1 MAENDIDSLENS
13 TENTKKR
20 ILPNRPGRGKLMKLL
35 QEKEP
40 DEEDELY
47 NMIFAEKS
55 SDEEFNPSH
64 TELSEDSKN
73 SQEKVSD
80 LEENSEKEHVSKV
93 ESEISIEEE
102 LPKHTRPRPK
112 IKMIK
117 KENRARES
125 KTNRNK
131 KEIDEILDIDLLD
144 IDKID
149 EIEEMKDKGIFPHE
163 ISSEEVSDDEDEEES
178 FGRGKKKKVKSK
190 KKPMNKANNI
200 NLYNTNQKVVEYPTL
215 SRKSYRKT
223 FIDDEEPDTFMKKRQ
238 RPFTKKIK
246 KKEKTSRKF
255 FPVNSNV
262 VYNRDDPDTI
272 IINKAVFDDENSN
285 DFGQDKEDDIMEYN
299 DEFFKDQQ
307 KQNIQFEEDNKKI
320 IKKFNKIPEKT
331 EGAVVK
337 YNFMQ
342 EKLSQKDL
350 LIEAIFTEY
359 YNIQSLQE
367 MQRLDDLK
375 KKEMPTQGRR
385 EFTEYVRIVKRMPN
399 VNLQKKVKVSEEKLE
414 GGVIPNT
421 EEIEKINEELVEHSM
436 KKEISKNEE
445 NKFSEMFEKVE
456 EKVLQEN
463 SNGKIL
469 SHYNRNKYSSR

>member
-1 MAENDIDSLENS
+1 MRENDIDSLENS

-55 SDEEFNPSH
+55 SDEEFNPSQ
-64 TELSEDSKN
+64 TELSEDSQISLEKVPDLDQN
-73 SQEKVSD
+73 SQAD
-80 LEENSEKEHVSKV
+80 AKEHDSSFA
-93 ESEISIEEE
+93 SEISIEEE
-102 LPKHTRPRPK
+102 LPKHTRTRTK
-112 IKMIK
+112 IKMVK

-125 KTNRNK
+125 KVNRNK

-149 EIEEMKDKGIFPHE
+149 EMEEMKDKGILPLE
-163 ISSEEVSDDEDEEES
+163 ISSEEISDDEEDEES
-178 FGRGKKKKVKSK
+178 FNKRKNWKGKSK
-190 KKPMNKANNI
+190 KKAMNKQNNL
-200 NLYNTNQKVVEYPTL
+200 NLYRTNLKADEYTTL
-215 SRKSYRKT
+215 TKKSYRKT
-223 FIDDEEPDTFMKKRQ
+223 FIDDEEPDTFMKKRR
-238 RPFTKKIK
+238 RPFTHKIK
-246 KKEKTSRKF
+246 KKEKTLKKF
-255 FPVNSNV
+255 FSINENV
-262 VYNRDDPDTI
+262 IYNRDDPDTI
-272 IINKAVFDDENSN
+272 IISKAVFDDENSN
-285 DFGQDKEDDIMEYN
+285 EFGQKKEDDDIMEYN
-299 DEFFKDQQ
+299 DEFFRDQQ
-307 KQNIQFEEDNKKI
+307 KHKIQYEEDNKKI

-385 EFTEYVRIVKRMPN
+385 EFTEYVRVVKRLPN
-399 VNLQKKVKVSEEKLE
+399 VNLKESYKQPVEEVE
-414 GGVIPNT
+414 GGVLRT
-421 EEIEKINEELVEHSM
+421 TGEIEKVNEEGVGHSVEKDESKHE
-436 KKEISKNEE
+436 EIKA
-445 NKFSEMFEKVE
+445 SEILQKVQEKLSQD
-456 EKVLQEN
+456 K
-463 SNGKIL
+463 SNGKI
-469 SHYNRNKYSSR
+469 